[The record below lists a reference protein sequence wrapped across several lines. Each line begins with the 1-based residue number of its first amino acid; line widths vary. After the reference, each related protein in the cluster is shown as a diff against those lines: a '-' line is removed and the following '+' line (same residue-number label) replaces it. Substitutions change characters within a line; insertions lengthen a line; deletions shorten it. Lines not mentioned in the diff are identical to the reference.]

1 MGAVFERLPGEPL
14 KFLLGCFQNMLE
26 VSAMKP
32 VYMNRKISEQVRE
45 ENILQTHFA
54 RSTSKDTAQQQQMTK
69 DTEIVNSSNTFE
81 FNYRNNIYDIQ

>member
-14 KFLLGCFQNMLE
+14 KFLLGCLQNLLK

-32 VYMNRKISEQVRE
+32 VCMNRKISEQVKE

-54 RSTSKDTAQQQQMTK
+54 QSTSKDIAQQQQMTE
-69 DTEIVNSSNTFE
+69 DTDIVNSSNPS
-81 FNYRNNIYDIQ
+81 DVQL